1 MLAYTPACPNHSL
14 LCSLQQSLSM
24 PMPILAQE
32 YLAAGEGEKFKKPKQ
47 KKMRRK
53 LRRKTKTLTADD
65 LLEGA
70 GDQTGLLGSRSK
82 PEALVGARGHTRTHM
97 RAQMLL
103 QPIVYV

>member
-1 MLAYTPACPNHSL
+1 
-14 LCSLQQSLSM
+14 
-24 PMPILAQE
+24 MPILAQE

-82 PEALVGARGHTRTHM
+82 PEALVGARGRTHTRA
-97 RAQMLL
+97 RVLL
-103 QPIVYV
+103 QHIVYAHYIWYEGSSVSIITSV